1 MSVVVV
7 GAGIV
12 GASVAYHLARLGV
25 PVTLI
30 ERAAEPGAGVTAD
43 SFAWIGDAGGDWP
56 GGAGDL
62 RGSVRADYRRLA
74 AEVPGVTVRWSGSLR
89 WTDGS
94 EPGPGQTWAG
104 RTEIAA
110 LEPHLRRPP
119 ARAVHTPTDGGV
131 DPVRT
136 TRALVDAARALGAEV
151 VLGSAVTSVRADG
164 VRSSAGRHPASTV
177 VLAAGTGVG
186 ALSEAVVPGPGT
198 GVPTLSEAVAPGAG
212 TVRTGGK
219 AGALPVRSSPARLM
233 RVATAPGLVRT
244 VLSGPDFEAREVRPG
259 QLLVTAPRA
268 DEAAA
273 YHALERLR
281 SAFPDAEPF
290 RLLDSRIGLRPMPA
304 GGPRIGYLTPD
315 PPVYV
320 AVMHSAV
327 TLAATAGRLIAQEL
341 ATGDPAAELDR
352 CRPGRDR

>member
-30 ERAAEPGAGVTAD
+30 DRAAEPGAGVTAD

-56 GGAGDL
+56 GGADDL

-74 AEVPGVTVRWSGSLR
+74 AEVPGVPVRWSGSLR

-94 EPGPGQTWAG
+94 RPGPGQTWAG
-104 RTEIAA
+104 RTEIAT
-110 LEPHLRRPP
+110 LEPHLRHPP
-119 ARAVHTPTDGGV
+119 ERAVHTPTDGGV

-136 TRALVDAARALGAEV
+136 TRALVDAARDLGADV
-151 VLGSAVTSVRADG
+151 VLGSAVTPVRADG
-164 VRSSAGRHPASTV
+164 VWSAAGRHPASTV
-177 VLAAGTGVG
+177 VLAAGTGIP
-186 ALSEAVVPGPGT
+186 ALSDSIVAAVGT
-198 GVPTLSEAVAPGAG
+198 LP
-212 TVRTGGK
+212 TGG

-244 VLSGPDFEAREVRPG
+244 ILSGPDFEAREVRPG
-259 QLLVTAPRA
+259 DLLVTAPRT

-290 RLLDSRIGLRPMPA
+290 RLLDSRIGLRPIPA

-315 PPVYV
+315 APVYV

-327 TLAATAGRLIAQEL
+327 TLAPTAGRLIAQEL
-341 ATGDPAAELDR
+341 ATGNPAPELDR
-352 CRPGRDR
+352 CRPGD